1 MHRAEVTAGYSEV
14 AAHQAATAPSQACG
28 KGADSD
34 RRTSALR
41 WQALPLS
48 APLALLAA
56 GVALIAI
63 VSLGLGHYP
72 LTPIQVLDVLWSA
85 LSGNRSE
92 LPPLAVKVVLTVRLP
107 RIAAAMLV
115 GASLAAA
122 GAVYQTL
129 FRNPL
134 ASPAILGVSAG
145 AGFGAALGMLVHA
158 GALAIQLSAFTG
170 GVVAVAAVVLI
181 AWRMGQGSSLVLVL
195 SGMVV
200 SALFQALTSALKY
213 VADPLD
219 TLPAIVFWLLGGLGR
234 VGVVDLLWAAPPA
247 IAGMVALFVLRWPTQ
262 VLEAGD
268 DEARTMGVP
277 VRQMRALLVLL
288 ATLVTAAVVSVSGI
302 VGWVGLLV
310 PHLAR
315 LLVGQA
321 YARLLPA
328 SILMGAGYLLLVD
341 DLCRSAFATELPLG
355 IVTAVLGAPVFVAV
369 LMKVRRQWS

>member
-1 MHRAEVTAGYSEV
+1 MPTAPLHAAGQRLRRMAPLPLLALCV
-14 AAHQAATAPSQACG
+14 AA
-28 KGADSD
+28 
-34 RRTSALR
+34 
-41 WQALPLS
+41 
-48 APLALLAA
+48 
-56 GVALIAI
+56 IAI

-72 LTPIQVLDVLWSA
+72 LSPGQVLDVLWA
-85 LSGNRSE
+85 GATDAASG
-92 LPPLAVKVVLTVRLP
+92 LPPMADKVVLTVRLP

-145 AGFGAALGMLVHA
+145 AGFGAALGMLLHA
-158 GALAIQLSAFTG
+158 GTLAIQLSAFTG

-234 VGVVDLLWAAPPA
+234 VGMADLAWAAPLA
-247 IAGMVALFVLRWPTQ
+247 IAGVAALFALRWPTQ

-277 VRQMRALLVLL
+277 VRGMRALLVLL
-288 ATLVTAAVVSVSGI
+288 ATLVTAAAVSISGI

-341 DLCRSAFATELPLG
+341 DLCRSAFTSELPLG

-369 LMKVRRQWS
+369 LMKVRRRQWS